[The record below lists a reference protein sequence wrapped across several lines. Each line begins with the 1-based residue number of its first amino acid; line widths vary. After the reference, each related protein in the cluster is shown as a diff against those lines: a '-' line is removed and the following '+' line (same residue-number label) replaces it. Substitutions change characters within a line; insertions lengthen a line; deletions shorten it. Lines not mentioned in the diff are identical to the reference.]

1 MVGGSAR
8 ITVCPFSRTNGNL
21 SRGDLRQEARGTH
34 GPAPA
39 WSDARGWLAAGRRLC
54 GPRGCHSGQPC
65 VGLEPG
71 DHCTDWGSSDRET
84 NAPPHTN
91 ANGNPPADA
100 DATSHADTNSPLDT
114 DTNSPPDTDADDASH
129 ADGNPCTGTSTNTA
143 ADALPNPDGG

>member
-21 SRGDLRQEARGTH
+21 SRGDLRQEARGRH

-54 GPRGCHSGQPC
+54 GPRGCHSGRPC

-71 DHCTDWGSSDRET
+71 DHCTDWGSSDRGT
-84 NAPPHTN
+84 NAPPHPN
-91 ANGNPPADA
+91 AHGNSPAVPHALPPPAPTPPPAPEPPPPPPPAGTPHPDPTTTPA
-100 DATSHADTNSPLDT
+100 AAAPPTPTAQPTPVATP
-114 DTNSPPDTDADDASH
+114 
-129 ADGNPCTGTSTNTA
+129 
-143 ADALPNPDGG
+143 